1 MIARIL
7 FSKIFF
13 YAIMRCESELFP
25 MQTPSHPTG
34 QQLSVH
40 LSAIRLRIVA
50 LYHAVADCIG
60 IGRLFLS
67 RIRAEGS
74 SGGKG
79 SDSEICRPGE
89 RRKL

>member
-34 QQLSVH
+34 RQLSVH
-40 LSAIRLRIVA
+40 LSAIRLRV
-50 LYHAVADCIG
+50 VADVNAVFGCI
-60 IGRLFLS
+60 
-67 RIRAEGS
+67 
-74 SGGKG
+74 
-79 SDSEICRPGE
+79 
-89 RRKL
+89 